1 LVFGLIDK
9 IGMNSMVI
17 ETGWQGTM
25 WALLMDGQQ
34 QELVKIR
41 LLYLHKGNWNGEQV
55 LDESWVK
62 Y

>member
-1 LVFGLIDK
+1 
-9 IGMNSMVI
+9 
-17 ETGWQGTM
+17 M

-62 Y
+62 YSQNLPIHLRVNMEPVLAECGKF